1 VTTDYP
7 SVEAEHVGDVFSES
21 VIDDGLCAWID
32 ILGTKSTDF
41 SPQFVRRLLDLAAIM
56 SSNKANLGPSD
67 KYQFVSNAR
76 VNTVVIG
83 DAICIAQ
90 KTISEPASHWR
101 SSVPLVASFCSWS
114 LFRAGLP
121 HRGAIAR
128 GSLFSGNHMN
138 TRYISGGAVIEAV
151 REESKVKAV
160 GLTVAK
166 NLWEECAEWRP
177 PATEDSF
184 RFIDAFGLRF
194 LTFQKQWV
202 AWVEFCERNRTNHPY
217 SAASYSAIKDAV
229 IEP

>member
-1 VTTDYP
+1 MTTAYP

-56 SSNKANLGPSD
+56 SSHKANIGPSD
-67 KYQFVSNAR
+67 RYQFVSNAL

-83 DAICIAQ
+83 DAICISQ
-90 KTISEPASHWR
+90 KKEDASFPSFR
-101 SSVPLVASFCSWS
+101 SAVPLVASFCSWN
-114 LFRAGLP
+114 LFKAGLP
-121 HRGAIAR
+121 HRGAIAK
-128 GSLFSGNHMN
+128 GSLFSGSHLG
-138 TRYISGGAVIEAV
+138 TRYISGYAFIEAV

-177 PATEDSF
+177 PVTEDSF
-184 RFIDAFGLRF
+184 RFIEAFGLRF
-194 LTFQKQWV
+194 LTFQKHWA
-202 AWVEFCERNRTNHPY
+202 AWVEFCERNRTKHSY
-217 SAASYSAIKDAV
+217 SAASYSAIKDAI